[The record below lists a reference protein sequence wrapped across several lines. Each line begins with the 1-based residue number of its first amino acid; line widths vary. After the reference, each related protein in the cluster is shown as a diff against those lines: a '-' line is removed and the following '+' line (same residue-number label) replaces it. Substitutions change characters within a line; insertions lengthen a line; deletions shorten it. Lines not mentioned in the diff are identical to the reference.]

1 MLALG
6 AVFIAL
12 LGVNA
17 YFLYFKK
24 GTSLRSLLRASEL
37 GDRAPAAIAPK
48 AADEA
53 AAPASASKKVAPPAA
68 PNAAADE
75 EDARVVEGTL
85 TDKDTVE
92 AAWRRAGLAAKDV
105 GEAATALGTLFD
117 LRTARGGH
125 SFALRYDAEDQLRAI
140 EYRVSPALGYR
151 LVRDATQ
158 KGGWRA
164 IRDEKP
170 LETRIVEVGGTVGWS
185 IYDGMRRAGEGGA
198 LVAAFV
204 DLFSYDVNFYVDC
217 QAGDRFRVIVE
228 KRFLGG
234 KFYKYGRILAA
245 EYAGRGG
252 TLRAFWFDP
261 GDGSGGAYYTEHGE
275 SVARSLVK
283 TPLKFVR
290 ISSSFDRRR
299 LHPILHTE
307 RAHLGVDY
315 AAPVGTPVWAAAA
328 GKVTSVGPRGGGGNV
343 VTIAHGNGLETIY
356 MHLSRF
362 AKGLHPGQEVRQK
375 QVIGYVGSTGL
386 STGPHLHFSLRD
398 HGALVDPLRFKAGR
412 ERPLDPRHRAQ
423 FADAI
428 APRLAALAAIPVR
441 QPDRLVAR
449 GPSPMP

>member
-1 MLALG
+1 VLTLG
-6 AVFIAL
+6 AVFTVL

-24 GTSLRSLLRASEL
+24 GTSLRSLLRATEA
-37 GDRAPAAIAPK
+37 GDKAPAAIVPK
-48 AADEA
+48 ADEG
-53 AAPASASKKVAPPAA
+53 AAPAPSPKKAPAGA
-68 PNAAADE
+68 PSSAADD

-85 TDKDTVE
+85 SDKDTIE
-92 AAWRRAGLAAKDV
+92 AAWRRAGVPAKEVADASAALA
-105 GEAATALGTLFD
+105 TLFD

-125 SFALRYDAEDQLRAI
+125 TFTLRYDAEDQLRAI
-140 EYRVSPALGYR
+140 EYRLTPALGFR
-151 LVRDATQ
+151 LVRDPAQ

-198 LVAAFV
+198 LVAGFV
-204 DLFSYDVNFYVDC
+204 DLFSYDLNFYVDC

-228 KRFLGG
+228 KRYLGG

-245 EYAGRGG
+245 EYAGKSG
-252 TLRAFWFDP
+252 TLRAFWFDA
-261 GDGSGGAYYTEHGE
+261 GDGKGGAYYTEHGE
-275 SVARSLVK
+275 SIARSLVK
-283 TPLKFVR
+283 TPLKYVR
-290 ISSSFDRRR
+290 ISSAFDRRR

-315 AAPVGTPVWAAAA
+315 AAPVGTPVWAAAS
-328 GKVTSVGPRGGGGNV
+328 GRVTSVGPRGGGGNV
-343 VTIAHGNGLETIY
+343 VTIAHGNGLETVY

-398 HGALVDPLRFKAGR
+398 HGTLVDPLRYKAAR
-412 ERPLDPRHRAQ
+412 EQPLDPRHRAQ